1 MCPLHRTDGTQH
13 SKPIHVSVVA
23 PCRIYILAQLL
34 AAVLACS
41 IFAFVSGWG
50 PLMPIKSYKE
60 LNISWPEAVW
70 MWITGTCSTAAQN
83 MGTLQAHIRMGL
95 PSTAVADTLR
105 AAAR

>member
-1 MCPLHRTDGTQH
+1 MCLHALSSH
-13 SKPIHVSVVA
+13 ASAIM

-34 AAVLACS
+34 ASVLACS

-83 MGTLQAHIRMGL
+83 MGTLQVHVRMGL
-95 PSTAVADTLR
+95 PSSAVADTLR